1 MTPRREMLG
10 AFLFVAVPLVSCRGG
25 EPPHEDRIET
35 RPRRQSESPLENP
48 LVGVWSI
55 TETSIAGPADTS
67 VNESPQP
74 GLYIFT
80 DRHFSIVL
88 IPGAE
93 RPPFSSSTTDAQ
105 RLAAYDN
112 LIVDAGRYRR
122 TDSTFAIENI
132 IAKIPNVMPPHST
145 GDLTFRY
152 RLGEDA
158 DSLILTL
165 QGGWAPP
172 DAQITYRLR
181 RLE

>member
-1 MTPRREMLG
+1 MTPCREVLRV
-10 AFLFVAVPLVSCRGG
+10 FLLPAVLVVSCRGG
-25 EPPHEDRIET
+25 EPPHENRVETGPRI
-35 RPRRQSESPLENP
+35 QSERAVENP

-55 TETSIAGPADTS
+55 SETSIVGPAGTS
-67 VNESPQP
+67 VNKNPQP

-88 IPGAE
+88 IPGGE
-93 RPPFSSSTTDAQ
+93 RPPFSSMATDEE

-112 LIVDAGRYRR
+112 LIVDAGTYQR
-122 TDSTFAIENI
+122 TDSTFTIENI

-152 RLGEDA
+152 QLGGDA

-165 QGGWAPP
+165 EGGWAPP
-172 DAQITYRLR
+172 DARITYRLR